1 LHISYTSMNR
11 KIKNRII
18 RNLEGLN
25 AMKASTLEEMNDKLI
40 LTEVDLRKIH
50 DEMVFPLENLIAIS
64 NHYKISLDD
73 IFKIDFFELSE
84 KEKKDKFH
92 SQNIIIEDD
101 NFEIAI

>member
-1 LHISYTSMNR
+1 MHISYTSMNR